1 MPVLAHGTPSGSLAD
16 CVPKLELGNEGQ
28 NANTRSIRI
37 IRSRREAVSFIAM
50 RPQPTSPA
58 RLLSERST
66 HTERLVSRTEWLWL
80 LGAILFGAMLR
91 LSFPGRMAVE
101 HFDEGVYASNF
112 WFEVEQGGEY
122 PARHL
127 YAPPLLPMAIEWTMI
142 VASLCGIKPTGCI
155 PMIPSLIA
163 GLATI
168 PSLWWVG
175 RRWFGPSAGIVAAW
189 LVAASDFHASYSRA
203 ALTDVPVCLFM
214 LWAVYFLWLAL
225 QTGTRRDILLAGL
238 FAGLAWWTK
247 YNGWLPLAIGLSGG
261 TAWQLSLPRAERNLR
276 QFLTRWS
283 LVALTAFAIWAPVL
297 WGLQKHGGYA
307 AVAANHRQYVEPLK
321 WWPGNAARLLQ
332 FAGRYDNW
340 LGTSVEIIEARR
352 IQSANRLTAAAA
364 LKNRKVFEP
373 ITIVTLPAPVWGQ
386 TWFGGPPPTLWQKY
400 EGTVVVLS
408 WLATPLALFLVTLAT
423 GLWNILRDS
432 RSPRGLAIWLLG
444 AWVIGLSLATPCYH
458 TYPRLA
464 FPWLIAVWLGVGLA
478 VESCR
483 KRAITPAEAVNRT
496 GYHWHAGRVVTMIAG
511 WLMMCS
517 LARALVGTSHAW
529 QDRSRLQTDVTR
541 IALSLREATRAE
553 GHPDNEVIVYIYADP
568 ALVFS
573 LKSNGLPLVSPVQ
586 SPEAAIRSHPR
597 PTFLA
602 VRRNR
607 ICDTDSQSLGR
618 LAEEGKV
625 AEYVETPS
633 RVSHLYVFDQ
643 VRFEDGGE
651 LDPESH
657 FHPYIGVYRV
667 RN

>member
-1 MPVLAHGTPSGSLAD
+1 
-16 CVPKLELGNEGQ
+16 
-28 NANTRSIRI
+28 
-37 IRSRREAVSFIAM
+37 M
-50 RPQPTSPA
+50 RPPSITAASPGMPEP
-58 RLLSERST
+58 RT
-66 HTERLVSRTEWLWL
+66 VSRTEWRW
-80 LGAILFGAMLR
+80 LFGAVLFGAILR

-112 WFEVEQGGEY
+112 WFEIEQGGEY

-127 YAPPLLPMAIEWTMI
+127 YAPPLLPLAIEWTMI
-142 VASLCGIKPTGCI
+142 VASLCGIKPTGFI
-155 PMIPSLIA
+155 PMIPSLLA

-238 FAGLAWWTK
+238 FTGLAWWTK

-261 TAWQLSLPRAERNLR
+261 TAWQLSLPRADRRLR
-276 QFLTRWS
+276 QFGTRWL
-283 LVALTAFAIWAPVL
+283 LVAVTAFAIWSPVL

-307 AVAANHRQYVEPLK
+307 AIAANHRQYVESLE
-321 WWPGNAARLLQ
+321 WWPGNAATLLQ

-340 LGTSVEIIEARR
+340 LGTSIEMIEARR
-352 IQSANRLTAAAA
+352 IQADNRAMAAEA
-364 LKNRKVFEP
+364 LENREDFEP
-373 ITIVTLPAPVWGQ
+373 ITIVTLPEPVWDT
-386 TWFGGPPPTLWQKY
+386 TWFGGAPPTLWQKS
-400 EGTVVVLS
+400 ERTVVVLS
-408 WLATPLALFLVTLAT
+408 WLATPLALFLVTLAA

-478 VESCR
+478 VESGR
-483 KRAITPAEAVNRT
+483 KRAITSVEA
-496 GYHWHAGRVVTMIAG
+496 AGRSDHRWQAGRIFTVIAG

-517 LARALVGTSHAW
+517 LCRALAGTSHAW
-529 QDRSRLQTDVTR
+529 QDRSRLQADATK
-541 IALSLREATRAE
+541 IASSLREAARAV
-553 GHPDNEVIVYIYADP
+553 GHPDNEVIVYVYADP

-573 LKSNGLPLVSPVQ
+573 FKSNGLPLVSPVQ
-586 SPEAAIRSHPR
+586 SPEAAIHSHPR

-602 VRRNR
+602 VRRYR
-607 ICDTDSQSLGR
+607 LCDVDSQSLGS
-618 LAEEGKV
+618 LTEEGKLV
-625 AEYVETPS
+625 AGLVTPS

-643 VRFEDGGE
+643 DSFEGGGE
-651 LDPESH
+651 LSPESH
-657 FHPYIGVYRV
+657 FHPYIGLHRI

>member
-1 MPVLAHGTPSGSLAD
+1 MRSPSATPAPPS
-16 CVPKLELGNEGQ
+16 
-28 NANTRSIRI
+28 TI
-37 IRSRREAVSFIAM
+37 
-50 RPQPTSPA
+50 
-58 RLLSERST
+58 ERT
-66 HTERLVSRTEWLWL
+66 ISRTEWLWL
-80 LGAILFGAMLR
+80 LGAILFGAILR
-91 LSFPGRMAVE
+91 LSFPGRMAIE

-168 PSLWWVG
+168 PSMWWVG

-238 FAGLAWWTK
+238 FTGLAWWTK

-261 TAWQLSLPRAERNLR
+261 AAWQLSLPRADRRLR
-276 QFLTRWS
+276 QFVTRWS
-283 LVALTAFAIWAPVL
+283 LVALTAFAIWSPVL

-307 AVAANHRQYVEPLK
+307 AVAANHRQYVESLE
-321 WWPGNAARLLQ
+321 WWPENAVRQLQ
-332 FAGRYDNW
+332 FVGRYDNW
-340 LGTSVEIIEARR
+340 LGTAVELFEARR
-352 IQSANRLTAAAA
+352 IHANNLAQFVSAPNERPDY
-364 LKNRKVFEP
+364 EP
-373 ITIVTLPAPVWGQ
+373 VSIVTLPEVVSG
-386 TWFGGPPPTLWQKY
+386 FGVQPTLLGRLERRCIAW
-400 EGTVVVLS
+400 S
-408 WLATPLALFLVTLAT
+408 WIVTPIAMFLVTLVA
-423 GLWNILRDS
+423 GIRNIAKDRH
-432 RSPRGLAIWLLG
+432 SPHGFAVWLLG

-483 KRAITPAEAVNRT
+483 KRATTPDAVVNRT
-496 GYHWHAGRVVTMIAG
+496 GHRWQAGRIVTVIAG
-511 WLMMCS
+511 WLLMCS
-517 LARALVGTSHAW
+517 LSRALVGTSHAW
-529 QDRSRLQTDVTR
+529 QDRSRLQADATK
-541 IALSLREATRAE
+541 IALSLREAARAE
-553 GHPDNEVIVYIYADP
+553 GHPDDEVIVYVYADP

-573 LKSNGLPLVSPVQ
+573 LKSNGLSLVSPIQ
-586 SPEAAIRSHPR
+586 LPEDAIQSHPR

-602 VRRNR
+602 VRRYR
-607 ICDTDSQSLGR
+607 LCDADSQSLDR
-618 LAEEGKV
+618 LAEDGKLV
-625 AEYVETPS
+625 EYLDTSS
-633 RVSHLYVFDQ
+633 RVSPLYVFDQ

-651 LDPESH
+651 LSPEAH
-657 FHPYIGVYRV
+657 FNPYIGVCRV

>member
-1 MPVLAHGTPSGSLAD
+1 
-16 CVPKLELGNEGQ
+16 
-28 NANTRSIRI
+28 
-37 IRSRREAVSFIAM
+37 M
-50 RPQPTSPA
+50 RPPSVTAAPP
-58 RLLSERST
+58 ST
-66 HTERLVSRTEWLWL
+66 TERTISRTEWRWL
-80 LGAILFGAMLR
+80 LGAVLFGAVLR

-214 LWAVYFLWLAL
+214 LWGVYFIWQAL

-238 FAGLAWWTK
+238 FTGLAWWTK

-261 TAWQLSLPRAERNLR
+261 TAWQLSLPRAERRLR
-276 QFLTRWS
+276 QFVTRWS
-283 LVALTAFAIWAPVL
+283 LVALTAFAIWSPVL

-307 AVAANHRQYVEPLK
+307 TVAANHRQYIQSLE
-321 WWPGNAARLLQ
+321 WWPENAARLLQ

-340 LGTSVEIIEARR
+340 LGTSVELIEARR
-352 IQSANRLTAAAA
+352 IQADNRVMAAEA
-364 LKNRKVFEP
+364 LENRKVFEP
-373 ITIVTLPAPVWGQ
+373 ATVVTLPERIWGFS
-386 TWFGGPPPTLWQKY
+386 WLGGTPPTLSLWQKH
-400 EGTVVVLS
+400 ERTLVVLS
-408 WLATPLALFLVTLAT
+408 WIATPLVLFLVTLAS
-423 GLWNILRDS
+423 GMWNIFRDN
-432 RSPRGLAIWLLG
+432 RSPRGLAVWLLG
-444 AWVIGLSLATPCYH
+444 AWVIGLSLSTPCYH

-464 FPWLIAVWLGVGLA
+464 LPWLIAIWLGVGLA
-478 VESCR
+478 VETCHKQVIASVDAASSSGR
-483 KRAITPAEAVNRT
+483 R
-496 GYHWHAGRVVTMIAG
+496 WQAGRIITVIAG
-511 WLMMCS
+511 WLLMCS
-517 LARALVGTSHAW
+517 LTRAVAGTSHAW
-529 QDRSRLQTDVTR
+529 QDRSRLQADATK
-541 IALSLREATRAE
+541 IASSLREAARAE
-553 GHPDNEVIVYIYADP
+553 GHPEDEVIVYVYADP

-573 LKSNGLPLVSPVQ
+573 LKSNGLPLISPIQ
-586 SPEAAIRSHPR
+586 WPEDAIRSHPR

-602 VRRNR
+602 VRRYR
-607 ICDTDSQSLGR
+607 QCDGVSQLLGR
-618 LAEEGKV
+618 LFEEGKL
-625 AEYVETPS
+625 AEHFSTPS

-643 VRFEDGGE
+643 DSFESGGE
-651 LDPESH
+651 LSPETH
-657 FHPYIGVYRV
+657 FNPDISLDRV

>member
-1 MPVLAHGTPSGSLAD
+1 MRSPSATPAPPS
-16 CVPKLELGNEGQ
+16 
-28 NANTRSIRI
+28 TI
-37 IRSRREAVSFIAM
+37 
-50 RPQPTSPA
+50 
-58 RLLSERST
+58 ERT
-66 HTERLVSRTEWLWL
+66 ISRTEWLWL
-80 LGAILFGAMLR
+80 LGAILFGAILR

-168 PSLWWVG
+168 PSMWWVG

-238 FAGLAWWTK
+238 FTGLAWWTK

-261 TAWQLSLPRAERNLR
+261 AAWQLTLPRADRRLR
-276 QFLTRWS
+276 QFATRWL
-283 LVALTAFAIWAPVL
+283 LVALTAFAIWSPVL

-307 AVAANHRQYVEPLK
+307 AVAANHRQYVESLE
-321 WWPGNAARLLQ
+321 WWPENAVRQLQ
-332 FAGRYDNW
+332 FVGRYDNW
-340 LGTSVEIIEARR
+340 LGTAVELFEARR
-352 IQSANRLTAAAA
+352 IHANNLAQFVSAPNERPDY
-364 LKNRKVFEP
+364 EP
-373 ITIVTLPAPVWGQ
+373 VSIVTLPEVVSG
-386 TWFGGPPPTLWQKY
+386 FGVQPTLLGRLERRCIAW
-400 EGTVVVLS
+400 S
-408 WLATPLALFLVTLAT
+408 WIVTPIAMFLVTLVA
-423 GLWNILRDS
+423 GIRNIAKDRH
-432 RSPRGLAIWLLG
+432 SPHGFAVWLLG

-483 KRAITPAEAVNRT
+483 KRATTPDAVVNRT
-496 GYHWHAGRVVTMIAG
+496 GHRWQAGRIVTVIAG
-511 WLMMCS
+511 WLLMCS
-517 LARALVGTSHAW
+517 LSRALVGTSHAW
-529 QDRSRLQTDVTR
+529 QDRSRLQADATK
-541 IALSLREATRAE
+541 IALSLREAARAE
-553 GHPDNEVIVYIYADP
+553 GHPDDEVIVYVYADP

-573 LKSNGLPLVSPVQ
+573 LKSNGLSLVSPIQ
-586 SPEAAIRSHPR
+586 LPEDAIQSHPR

-602 VRRNR
+602 VRRYR
-607 ICDTDSQSLGR
+607 LCDADSQSLGR
-618 LAEEGKV
+618 LAEEGKLV
-625 AEYVETPS
+625 EYLDTSS

-651 LDPESH
+651 LSPEAH
-657 FHPYIGVYRV
+657 FNPYIGVCRV
-667 RN
+667 KN

>member
-1 MPVLAHGTPSGSLAD
+1 MRPPPVTAAP
-16 CVPKLELGNEGQ
+16 P
-28 NANTRSIRI
+28 NAN
-37 IRSRREAVSFIAM
+37 
-50 RPQPTSPA
+50 
-58 RLLSERST
+58 ERT
-66 HTERLVSRTEWLWL
+66 ISRTEWYWL
-80 LGAILFGAMLR
+80 LGAVLFGAILR

-122 PARHL
+122 PARYL

-142 VASLCGIKPTGCI
+142 VASLCGIKPTGFI

-168 PSLWWVG
+168 PSMWWVG

-214 LWAVYFLWLAL
+214 LWAVYFMWLAL

-238 FAGLAWWTK
+238 FTGLAWWTK

-261 TAWQLSLPRAERNLR
+261 AAWQLSLLRADRRLR
-276 QFLTRWS
+276 QFATRWS
-283 LVALTAFAIWAPVL
+283 LIALTAFAIWSPVL

-307 AVAANHRQYVEPLK
+307 VVAANHRQYVESLE
-321 WWPGNAARLLQ
+321 WWPENAARQLQ

-340 LGTSVEIIEARR
+340 LGTSVEMIEARR
-352 IQSANRLTAAAA
+352 IQTDNRAMAAEA
-364 LKNRKVFEP
+364 LENRDVFEP
-373 ITIVTLPAPVWGQ
+373 ITIVTLPERIWG
-386 TWFGGPPPTLWQKY
+386 FLRLVGAPPTFWQ
-400 EGTVVVLS
+400 EHERTVVVMS
-408 WLATPLALFLVTLAT
+408 WIATPLALFLVTLAA
-423 GLWNILRDS
+423 GLWNIIRDN

-478 VESCR
+478 VETCC
-483 KRAITPAEAVNRT
+483 KRAIAPVEAVSSFNRR
-496 GYHWHAGRVVTMIAG
+496 WQAGRIITVIAG
-511 WLMMCS
+511 WLLMCS
-517 LARALVGTSHAW
+517 LARALAGTSHAW
-529 QDRSRLQTDVTR
+529 QDRSRLPADVAK
-541 IALSLREATRAE
+541 IASSLREAALAE
-553 GHPDNEVIVYIYADP
+553 GHPENEVIVYVYADP

-573 LKSNGLPLVSPVQ
+573 LRSNGLPLVSPIQ
-586 SPEAAIRSHPR
+586 SPEDAIQSHPR

-602 VRRNR
+602 VRGYPQ
-607 ICDTDSQSLGR
+607 CDFVSQSLGR
-618 LAEEGKV
+618 LFEEGKL
-625 AEYVETPS
+625 AEHISTRS

-651 LDPESH
+651 LSPEAH
-657 FHPYIGVYRV
+657 FNPYIGVDRV
-667 RN
+667 KN